1 MKINREKF
9 VKYIESLGLIKLY
22 IAPVTNSVMYGLS
35 YMDKK
40 HWFVRI
46 DTDEIYI
53 TKSIKLIYDDIRC
66 PKIITFDTK
75 RISYFPNYK
84 YQLKFLIN
92 KANKLNKEI
101 KEWQIKQKLND
112 IDKDFE

>member
-1 MKINREKF
+1 MKINREQF
-9 VKYIESLGLIKLY
+9 IEYIESLGLVKRYTSHI
-22 IAPVTNSVMYGLS
+22 TNSVMYGLS
-35 YMDKK
+35 WMDKQQ
-40 HWFVRI
+40 WFVRI

-53 TKSIKLIYDDIRC
+53 TKNIKLYEDIRC
-66 PKIITFDTK
+66 PKIVTFETHK
-75 RISYFPNYK
+75 ISQFPNYK

-112 IDKDFE
+112 IEKDFE